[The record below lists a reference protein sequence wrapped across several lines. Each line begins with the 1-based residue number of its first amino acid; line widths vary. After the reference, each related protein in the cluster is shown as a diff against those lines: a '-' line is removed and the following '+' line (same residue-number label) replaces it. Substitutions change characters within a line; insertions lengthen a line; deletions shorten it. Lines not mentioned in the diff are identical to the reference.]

1 MKVSV
6 VLERVLKSPKNRT
19 KYYKF
24 VSRSCEDLAE
34 IKTVF
39 YSLMSYQICLRCNY
53 LICMYFFHCL
63 ILCVEDIENKD
74 AISKRAKSGSPAV
87 LSIRSDEDINKIRQS
102 IWAYLR
108 RDMQPFITTAN
119 VTNRIFR
126 ITKVKLHTDDRIKMR
141 NSHFNKNWT

>member
-53 LICMYFFHCL
+53 LICMHFFHCL
-63 ILCVEDIENKD
+63 ILCVEDIENIYTGRCDLK
-74 AISKRAKSGSPAV
+74 ASKEWVASR
-87 LSIRSDEDINKIRQS
+87 IIDKIR
-102 IWAYLR
+102 
-108 RDMQPFITTAN
+108 
-119 VTNRIFR
+119 
-126 ITKVKLHTDDRIKMR
+126 
-141 NSHFNKNWT
+141 